1 MLGKE
6 DTLETQD
13 KSLEQTGE
21 AILNRNDMET
31 PLKSDSP
38 KKRGIIKDPAVYRW
52 FLTVLV
58 SVTISVLS
66 IFVYDR
72 FFIQKV
78 VSLDVKGFIAEQRD
92 LYLSGKISDEQFRAN
107 IDRLE
112 ARVKSI
118 PRNRV
123 VIMGDA
129 VIKNAEVIRP

>member
-1 MLGKE
+1 M
-6 DTLETQD
+6 ETRD

-31 PLKSDSP
+31 RLKSDSP

-107 IDRLE
+107 LDRLE
-112 ARVKSI
+112 AKVKSI
-118 PRNRV
+118 PKSQV

-129 VIKNAEVIRP
+129 VVKNAEVVKPYGE